1 MASTYLT
8 RAFSSNTSSTKA
20 TWSFWVK
27 FSKING
33 PSGGASCM
41 LFQARN
47 ANNSNA
53 YRTYIRYGDAGTL
66 DFIVY
71 NGSGSVVGEYY
82 TTRVLRDCN
91 SWYHIC
97 YSIDTTLNT
106 ASDRLKLYINGVRET
121 DFDSSNSTILAQNEA
136 VKITSSVFTD
146 ISRNGGVNNNFL
158 DGLLSHYI
166 LTDGYVYQADTFGS
180 TDTTTGEWKI
190 NPSPTISNWG
200 SNGFWILKDGNSVTD
215 SSPNSNT
222 FTVGAGTLSK
232 SEDCPSNVFA
242 TMNPLDFDYANADT
256 NFTNG
261 NTFVMPAANANY
273 NYGIS
278 TMAMPKGNGKFY
290 FEAKYVQYDSVEV
303 GVGIVNIDYA
313 SDIFYQNRRIMQ
325 NSSNTEIGRVL
336 LNANGRSIIPG
347 TENSSYGFGS
357 FSNGD
362 IICMACDMEN
372 GAFYFR
378 KNDGSW
384 ANSGNPESGSTKTGA
399 IDISATS
406 QWTSSSNWGVWCGD
420 NEANYDRFAFNFGNG
435 YFQTTAVSS
444 AGTNASGNGI
454 FEFNVP
460 AGYTALSTKGLN
472 L

>member
-27 FSKING
+27 FSNRIN
-33 PSGGASCM
+33 CM

-53 YRTYIRYGDAGTL
+53 YRTYIRYGDSGTL

-71 NGSGSVVGEYY
+71 NGSGTVVGEYY

-121 DFDSSNSTILAQNEA
+121 DFDSGNSTILAQDEA
-136 VKITSSVFTD
+136 VKTTSSVFTD

-158 DGLLSHYI
+158 DGLLSYYI
-166 LTDGYVYQADTFGS
+166 LTEGYVYQADTFGS

-200 SNGFWILKDGNSVTD
+200 TNGFFILKDGNSVTD
-215 SSPNSNT
+215 QSGNSNN
-222 FTVGAGTLSK
+222 FTVGGGTLTK
-232 SEDCPSNVFA
+232 TEDNPSNVFA
-242 TMNPLDFDYANADT
+242 TLNPLHIQGST
-256 NFTNG
+256 NRFITYGNTAFFTNTTAWG
-261 NTFVMPAANANY
+261 SML
-273 NYGIS
+273 S
-278 TMAMPKGNGKFY
+278 TLGFSSGKFY
-290 FEAKYVQYDSVEV
+290 VEAKINALDSSTGYGSIAIQDINAFGSSGNTDANLMGNNASAGLGLDYRSGESSIKASNLTVSSNV
-303 GVGIVNIDYA
+303 GNFSN
-313 SDIFYQNRRIMQ
+313 SDIIGMAIDMDNKALYIHRNGTYYQ
-325 NSSNTEIGRVL
+325 IGGVT
-336 LNANGRSIIPG
+336 GVP
-347 TENSSYGFGS
+347 T
-357 FSNGD
+357 
-362 IICMACDMEN
+362 
-372 GAFYFR
+372 
-378 KNDGSW
+378 
-384 ANSGNPESGSTKTGA
+384 SGSSKTGA
-399 IDISATS
+399 ITIPATVETCAIGLGS
-406 QWTSSSNWGVWCGD
+406 YSDKADFSI
-420 NEANYDRFAFNFGNG
+420 NFGNG
-435 YFQTTAVSS
+435 YFLSAAVSS

-454 FEFNVP
+454 FEYDVP
-460 AGYTALSTKGLN
+460 TGYTALSTKGLN